1 MEASDSGEEE
11 VSVVEKDKVVHQS
24 SVITMGNLATIRG
37 IFPIFNAY
45 IVW

>member
-11 VSVVEKDKVVHQS
+11 VLAVEEDKVVHQS
-24 SVITMGNLATIRG
+24 SVITMGNLATFKG